1 MQFLS
6 RMAASGSLKQETH
19 SSEQHV
25 SYLDPSTRGR
35 ELKLFF
41 MRTFQKLCFHSAMKI
56 YTISS
61 PVLCSTVPCDQ
72 TLVLITPLQQVLS
85 FDLRDTKCPTAHT
98 ALGVSSTQRAA
109 VFHIAKY
116 CLFICL
122 LIFMPLLSSLFI
134 FLPCR
139 ILQPLS
145 LLYFISQFWHFDMLH
160 AFTFC
165 INAWNMNLI
174 HLKSKMFLK
183 LTNTLFLKE

>member
-35 ELKLFF
+35 GLKLFF

-72 TLVLITPLQQVLS
+72 TLVLITPLQQVLN

-109 VFHIAKY
+109 VFHIVKH
-116 CLFICL
+116 CSFVSLFLCHCYHL
-122 LIFMPLLSSLFI
+122 FLSSFHVESCSPYPCYILFHSSGTLI
-134 FLPCR
+134 CFMHLP
-139 ILQPLS
+139 
-145 LLYFISQFWHFDMLH
+145 FV
-160 AFTFC
+160 
-165 INAWNMNLI
+165 
-174 HLKSKMFLK
+174 
-183 LTNTLFLKE
+183 